1 MPTNLKNALANF
13 QKKTGEDPKT
23 AKIVRVFCQTPPIT
37 RLDTNS
43 LSMLKNCEHFSAST
57 NQIERM
63 VSFGGL
69 PKLRILSLG
78 RNNIKRLEKL
88 EEVSETLE
96 ELWLSYNVI
105 EKLSGIEACS
115 KLKVLYMSNN
125 RISSYDELERLDGLN
140 NLEDVL
146 FQRNPIHMS
155 AESDESYRLSV
166 VKRLKHL
173 KNCKL
178 DGVMV
183 TLAEKEKSTVDE
195 SVL

>member
-1 MPTNLKNALANF
+1 MPTNLKNALANL
-13 QKKTGEDPKT
+13 QKKTGEDPRT
-23 AKIVRVFCQTPPIT
+23 AKIVRVFCQTPPIV

-43 LSMLKNCEHFSAST
+43 LSMLKECEHFSAST

-78 RNNIKRLEKL
+78 RNNIKKLVNL

-96 ELWLSYNVI
+96 ELWLSYNQI
-105 EKLSGIEACS
+105 DKLSGIEACG

-125 RISSYDELERLDGLN
+125 KISSYDELERLDGLN

-146 FQRNPIHMS
+146 FLGNPIHTS
-155 AESDESYRLSV
+155 ADSAESYRLSV

-183 TLAEKEKSTVDE
+183 TLAEKERSAEEEVA
-195 SVL
+195 

>member
-1 MPTNLKNALANF
+1 LKNALANF
-13 QKKTGEDPKT
+13 QKKTEKDPKT

-37 RLDTNS
+37 RLDTHS
-43 LSMLKNCEHFSAST
+43 LSMLKECEHFSAST

-105 EKLSGIEACS
+105 ERLSGIESCS

-125 RISSYDELERLDGLN
+125 KISSFNELERLDGLN
-140 NLEDVL
+140 NLEDLL
-146 FQRNPIHMS
+146 FLGNPIHLS
-155 AESDESYRLSV
+155 AESADTYRVSV
-166 VKRLKHL
+166 IKALKHL

-178 DGVMV
+178 DGVTITM
-183 TLAEKEKSTVDE
+183 AEKESAMAEEVA
-195 SVL
+195 

>member
-37 RLDTNS
+37 RLDTHS
-43 LSMLKNCEHFSAST
+43 LSMLKECVHFSAST

-63 VSFGGL
+63 VSFGGV
-69 PKLRILSLG
+69 PNLRILSLG

-96 ELWLSYNVI
+96 ELWLSYNLI
-105 EKLSGIEACS
+105 ERLNGIEALT

-125 RISSYDELERLDGLN
+125 KISSLNELERLDGLN
-140 NLEDVL
+140 NLEDIL
-146 FQRNPIHMS
+146 LLGNPIHIT
-155 AESDESYRLSV
+155 ADSDDSYRLSV

-178 DGVMV
+178 DGEMI
-183 TLAEKEKSTVDE
+183 TLAEKENASAEEVA
-195 SVL
+195 

>member
-13 QKKTGEDPKT
+13 HKKSGEDPKT

-37 RLDTNS
+37 KLDTHS
-43 LSMLKNCEHFSAST
+43 LSMLKECEHFSAST

-69 PKLRILSLG
+69 PKLKILSLG
-78 RNNIKRLEKL
+78 RNNIRKLEKL

-105 EKLSGIEACS
+105 QKLSGVEALN

-125 RISSYDELERLDGLN
+125 QIASYDELERLDGLN
-140 NLEDVL
+140 KLEDVL
-146 FQRNPIHMS
+146 FLGNPIHTA

-183 TLAEKEKSTVDE
+183 TLAEKEKSASDE
-195 SVL
+195 VA